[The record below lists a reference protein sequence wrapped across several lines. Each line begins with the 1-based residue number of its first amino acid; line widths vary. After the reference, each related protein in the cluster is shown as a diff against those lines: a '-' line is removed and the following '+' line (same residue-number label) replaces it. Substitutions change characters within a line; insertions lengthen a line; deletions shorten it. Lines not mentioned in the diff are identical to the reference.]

1 MSRTIIHLDLDAF
14 FCSVE
19 ALLNPSL
26 KDQVFA
32 VGGRPNNRGVIT
44 SCSYA
49 GRQYGIRSAMPTA
62 KALALYPKLILVQGH
77 HSLYAEYSKKV
88 MTILYDT
95 SPLVEQISID
105 EAFMDITDIHSDL
118 RKVAEALQG
127 RIAREVGLPCSIGV
141 ASNKL
146 VAKIANDFGK
156 SRNRSAKPPRAITI
170 IEPGN
175 EAEFLAP
182 LKVQS
187 LWGIGPKTAQKLQ
200 TLGIKTIGDL
210 TKLSQDSLKQLF
222 GKIGEE
228 IFFRARGIDDSP
240 IYLEHEIKS
249 VSNEITLERDTV
261 ERDLLLNILRSLSDK
276 VGQRLREAQ
285 LAGRT
290 VHLKLRYSDFST
302 ITRQEKLE
310 QATDQDNEIY
320 EIAIK
325 ILDKHWQQGRP
336 IRLIGVGISDLGKP
350 YRQLKLWDQKD
361 VETSQLLRA
370 VDQLRSKYG
379 QNIIQRGSKL
389 RKR

>member
-1 MSRTIIHLDLDAF
+1 
-14 FCSVE
+14 
-19 ALLNPSL
+19 
-26 KDQVFA
+26 
-32 VGGRPNNRGVIT
+32 
-44 SCSYA
+44 
-49 GRQYGIRSAMPTA
+49 
-62 KALALYPKLILVQGH
+62 
-77 HSLYAEYSKKV
+77 V

-105 EAFMDITDIHSDL
+105 EAFMDITDIHSNP

>member
-1 MSRTIIHLDLDAF
+1 MPRTIIHLDLDAF

-19 ALLNPSL
+19 ELLNPTL
-26 KDQVFA
+26 KNQVFA

-49 GRQYGIRSAMPTA
+49 ARQYGIRSAMPTA
-62 KALALYPKLILVQGH
+62 KALALFPKLILVQSH
-77 HSLYAEYSKKV
+77 HNLYGEYSKKV
-88 MTILYDT
+88 MTILHDN

-105 EAFMDITDIHSDL
+105 EAFMDVTDIQSET
-118 RKVAEALQG
+118 RSVAEALQG

-170 IEPGN
+170 IEPGS

-222 GKIGEE
+222 GKMGEE
-228 IFFRARGIDDSP
+228 IYFRARGIDDSP
-240 IYLEHEIKS
+240 INLDHEIKS
-249 VSNEITLERDTV
+249 ISNEITFERDTI
-261 ERDLLLNILRSLSDK
+261 EKDLLLNILRSISDK

-285 LAGRT
+285 LAGTT

-302 ITRQEKLE
+302 ITRQIKLH

-320 EIAIK
+320 ETAVK
-325 ILDKHWQQGRP
+325 ILDKHWQQPQP
-336 IRLIGVGISDLGKP
+336 IRLIGVGVSDLGKP
-350 YRQLKLWDQKD
+350 YRQLNLWDHKD
-361 VETSQLLRA
+361 IEEGQLLRA

-379 QNIIQRGSKL
+379 QDIIQRGSKL
-389 RKR
+389 KKK